1 MNYNMGMGMGG
12 GMNMNMNMGGMNMMY
27 SEPVYQQISV
37 GQGIDQREYQTII
50 NCCKQAYMAKISPMS
65 NQAGKLIKQH
75 LGGEW
80 FVITSS
86 TFQKKY
92 DFCVTSVEGGDFMAF
107 SLDSTMF
114 QAVKTKS
121 NYGFQCNYYEVFNMG
136 NMGFNNNNFGMNIGF
151 R

>member
-1 MNYNMGMGMGG
+1 MNLNFNMGG
-12 GMNMNMNMGGMNMMY
+12 GMNMGGMNMMY

-37 GQGIDQREYQTII
+37 GQGIDQKEYQTIV

-65 NQAGKLIKQH
+65 NQAGKLIKQY

-86 TFQKKY
+86 TYQKKY

-107 SLDSTMF
+107 SLDQTLF
-114 QAVKTKS
+114 QVVKTKS
-121 NYGFQCNYYEVFNMG
+121 NYGFQCNYFTTFNT
-136 NMGFNNNNFGMNIGF
+136 GFNNNNNFGMNMGF